1 VRLKEDYPGHFNLR
15 FRWHP
20 GATRVILEARE
31 PPWKTYLPTVLYHLS
46 MINYLLEIRRQ
57 K

>member
-1 VRLKEDYPGHFNLR
+1 MHIKEDYPGHFNLS

-20 GATRVILEARE
+20 GSTRVILEVKE
-31 PPWKTYLPTVLYHLS
+31 PPWNRYLPTVLYHLN
-46 MINYLLEIRRQ
+46 MINYLLSIRRQ